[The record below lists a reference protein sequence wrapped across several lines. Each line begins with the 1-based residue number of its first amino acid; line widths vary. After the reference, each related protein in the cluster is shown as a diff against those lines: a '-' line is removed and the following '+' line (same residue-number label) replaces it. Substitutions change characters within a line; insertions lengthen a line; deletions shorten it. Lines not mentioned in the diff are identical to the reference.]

1 MVNPRCAG
9 ASAPFFLWQIVAITF
24 EDFVIDVSL
33 RFGLKGGLW
42 TRAVGWT
49 WTAGWFLVMT
59 ARFMEWTFPVGAGM
73 HEVMKFSVVRPFL
86 QYVMR
91 VLAVNL

>member
-1 MVNPRCAG
+1 MVDPRCAG

-24 EDFVIDVSL
+24 EDFVIDVG
-33 RFGLKGGLW
+33 RRHGVKDELW

-59 ARFMEWTFPVGAGM
+59 ARFVEWTFPVGAGM
-73 HEVMKFSVVRPFL
+73 HEVVRLSAVRPFL
-86 QYVMR
+86 EYVVR
-91 VLAVNL
+91 VFELNQ